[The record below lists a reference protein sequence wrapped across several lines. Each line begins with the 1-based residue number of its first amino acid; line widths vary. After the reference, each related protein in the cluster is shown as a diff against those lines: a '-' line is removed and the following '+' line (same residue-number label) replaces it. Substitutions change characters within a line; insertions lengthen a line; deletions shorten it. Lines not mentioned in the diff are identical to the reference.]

1 MKYKLDWSE
10 KKTTS
15 TGKMKLD
22 ATLVGEDGVKVENV
36 TIWGDFPNFASLMT
50 GNDVEGTI
58 QEKQNGNYLNRTLY
72 PIKPSNP
79 PPGGARR
86 PLNASIT
93 KAMETKREGIK
104 EAQENRS
111 EAVRIASTFRDATL
125 LTIAELGSDNLNVK
139 DYVGDYKSTWLKWRS
154 WLWQNWDVDETNE
167 PPFK

>member
-1 MKYKLDWSE
+1 MPIYKIDWSE
-10 KKTTS
+10 KKPTS

-22 ATLVGEDGVKVENV
+22 AILVGEDGVKVENV
-36 TIWGDFPNFASLMT
+36 TIWGNFPNFGTLMT

-72 PIKPSNP
+72 PIKPVNP
-79 PPGGARR
+79 PPGGAKR

-125 LTIAELGSDNLNVK
+125 ITVSQMGTGG
-139 DYVGDYKSTWLKWRS
+139 GDEGYQKNWLKWRS